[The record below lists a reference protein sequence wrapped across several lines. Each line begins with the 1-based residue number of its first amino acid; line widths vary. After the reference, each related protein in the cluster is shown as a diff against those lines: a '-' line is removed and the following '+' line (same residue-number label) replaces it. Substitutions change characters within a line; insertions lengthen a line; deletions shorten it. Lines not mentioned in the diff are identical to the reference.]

1 MTPMNFFKKWR
12 QDHTGLIRLVLLL
25 FVGLNLFSAY
35 RMFSV
40 SLLLA
45 LAHIIVA
52 MVLLLAAILIR

>member
-1 MTPMNFFKKWR
+1 MDLFKKWF

-52 MVLLLAAILIR
+52 VGLLLAAIFIH